1 MRSQESEARAGGAKS
16 AHTAPRRVLT
26 EAQELHSLQTTP
38 EVARNLQCAD
48 ISRLERQ
55 IAELDQALAMESP
68 DGVPDEGEVTELIEG
83 QRLLSQLQA
92 ELLLAQA
99 EGELLGAEAAEDQG
113 APSSLHAEVASLA
126 TALSERQ
133 AEVRNLEARRAQA
146 EDDVRLARQRVT
158 TFEVWSHAAHVEL
171 RQVATEFAEER
182 EAEAK
187 EQKEAARRCASAR
200 PLQAAVAHGGALDLP
215 RPRVS
220 EVSADAANSVCI
232 SGYPLPTHSA
242 HDVFQELWCRKVPPQ
257 QGLSNSSSAPTLR

>member
-1 MRSQESEARAGGAKS
+1 
-16 AHTAPRRVLT
+16 
-26 EAQELHSLQTTP
+26 
-38 EVARNLQCAD
+38 
-48 ISRLERQ
+48 
-55 IAELDQALAMESP
+55 MESP

-99 EGELLGAEAAEDQG
+99 EGELLGAEAAEDHG

-187 EQKEAARRCASAR
+187 EQKEAARRCASPR
-200 PLQAAVAHGGALDLP
+200 PLQAAVPHGGALDLP

-220 EVSADAANSVCI
+220 E
-232 SGYPLPTHSA
+232 
-242 HDVFQELWCRKVPPQ
+242 
-257 QGLSNSSSAPTLR
+257 